1 MIYTLLT
8 TLHMKYNLTL
18 PEIIMAYTCIEQDIW

>member
-8 TLHMKYNLTL
+8 TLHMKYNFML
-18 PEIIMAYTCIEQDIW
+18 PEIVMANTCIEKDIW